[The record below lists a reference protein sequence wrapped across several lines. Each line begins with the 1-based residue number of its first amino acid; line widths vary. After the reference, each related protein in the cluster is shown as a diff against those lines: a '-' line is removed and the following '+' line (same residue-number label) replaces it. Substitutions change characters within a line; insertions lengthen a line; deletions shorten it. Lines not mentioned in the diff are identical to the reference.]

1 MGNIF
6 LKKHFSLAKRNWK
19 SEETQIKFWKK
30 FSLNSKKFMT
40 DELPSHLSNTKRE
53 FVHLQLLANKWIKHF
68 SSKSWRGQNLP
79 LTEKTFF
86 LINE

>member
-30 FSLNSKKFMT
+30 FSLNSKNSWETNYHRTFQTQNANLFMYNC
-40 DELPSHLSNTKRE
+40 L
-53 FVHLQLLANKWIKHF
+53 
-68 SSKSWRGQNLP
+68 
-79 LTEKTFF
+79 
-86 LINE
+86 LINGLSTFRAKVDEAKTYRWLKKLFFVINE